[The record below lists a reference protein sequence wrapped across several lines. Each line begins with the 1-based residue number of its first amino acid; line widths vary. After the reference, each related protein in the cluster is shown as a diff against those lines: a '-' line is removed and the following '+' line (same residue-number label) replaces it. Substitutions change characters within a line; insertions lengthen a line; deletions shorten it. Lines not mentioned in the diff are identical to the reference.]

1 MFRQLAGI
9 LLLTCLVAPF
19 VATYSWLQYEKKLVR
34 KTVKCQLIKGV
45 KEHELVLLK
54 FSKIAATTQI
64 HWEHAREFEFDGEM
78 YDVVS
83 CDTIGDTLLY
93 HCWPDHAETA
103 LNKQLNQL
111 VAGALEHDQDHHQ
124 SQQKWVGFYLALFHA
139 PIVPWHLTT
148 PAPEYRRNVFCD
160 SSFQTADAPL
170 PLSPP
175 PDFC

>member
-19 VATYSWLQYEKKLVR
+19 AATFSWLQYEKAMVR
-34 KTVKCQLIKGV
+34 KTVKRQLIKGV

-54 FSKIAATTQI
+54 FSEETAATQI
-64 HWEHAREFEFDGEM
+64 HWEHAREFEFEGEM

-83 CDTIGDTLLY
+83 CDTIDGMLHY
-93 HCWPDHAETA
+93 RCWHDHPETA

-111 VAGALEHDQDHHQ
+111 VAGALEHEQNHQQ
-124 SQQKWVGFYLALFHA
+124 SQQRLLGFFLALFYA
-139 PIVPWHLTT
+139 PTDSWQLSE
-148 PAPEYRRNVFCD
+148 PAPVNQQDIFCY
-160 SSFQTADAPL
+160 SVCQTTDAPL

-175 PDFC
+175 PDCC